1 MARALTLCAGPASG
15 DVGPARRT
23 AYGRRMTT
31 GPGTAADGPPAVA
44 AADLAAFLDVRPRL
58 FGLAYRM
65 LGSVVEAED
74 VVQEAWL
81 RWQGTERSGV
91 RNPAAFLTTTT
102 TRLAVNAATSARATR
117 EAYVGPWLPE
127 PVDTGADPTLGAER
141 AAALDVAVLL
151 LLERLAP
158 AERAA
163 YVLREAFDYPYREIA
178 EVLGTSEPNARQLA
192 SRARRH
198 LAVEGS
204 TPAPPQQRRQ
214 LVRAF
219 LGAARDGDLATL
231 ERLLTDDVVARA
243 DGGGRVHASRRDVCG
258 AARVTNFLDNVR
270 RKYWRGTTIDLVE
283 VNGGPGLLVATDR
296 PITLITL
303 DTTVRGIERLLLVV
317 NPDKLGRLPARH

>member
-163 YVLREAFDYPYREIA
+163 
-178 EVLGTSEPNARQLA
+178 
-192 SRARRH
+192 
-198 LAVEGS
+198 
-204 TPAPPQQRRQ
+204 
-214 LVRAF
+214 VRA
-219 LGAARDGDLATL
+219 A
-231 ERLLTDDVVARA
+231 
-243 DGGGRVHASRRDVCG
+243 
-258 AARVTNFLDNVR
+258 
-270 RKYWRGTTIDLVE
+270 
-283 VNGGPGLLVATDR
+283 
-296 PITLITL
+296 
-303 DTTVRGIERLLLVV
+303 
-317 NPDKLGRLPARH
+317 

>member
-1 MARALTLCAGPASG
+1 
-15 DVGPARRT
+15 
-23 AYGRRMTT
+23 MTT

-117 EAYVGPWLPE
+117 ETYVGPWLPE
-127 PVDTGADPTLGAER
+127 PVDTSADPTLGAER

-204 TPAPPQQRRQ
+204 TPAPPQRRRQ

-270 RKYWRGTTIDLVE
+270 RKYWPGTTIDLVE

-317 NPDKLGRLPARH
+317 NPDKLGRLPARR

>member
-1 MARALTLCAGPASG
+1 
-15 DVGPARRT
+15 
-23 AYGRRMTT
+23 MTT
-31 GPGTAADGPPAVA
+31 GSGA
-44 AADLAAFLDVRPRL
+44 AADAPAAVAPADLTAFLDVRPRL

-81 RWQGTERSGV
+81 RWQRADRSRV

-117 EAYVGPWLPE
+117 ETYVGPWLPE
-127 PVDTGADPTLGAER
+127 PVATDADPTLGAER

-151 LLERLAP
+151 LLERLTP

-192 SRARRH
+192 TRARRH
-198 LAVEGS
+198 LAVEG
-204 TPAPPQQRRQ
+204 PAPAAPQHRRRLAQ
-214 LVRAF
+214 AL

-231 ERLLTDDVVARA
+231 ERLLTADVVARS
-243 DGGGRVHASRRDVCG
+243 DGGGRVHAARRDVCG
-258 AARVTNFLDNVR
+258 PARVTNFLDNVR
-270 RKYWRGTTIDLVE
+270 RKYWRGTTVGLVE
-283 VNGGPGLLVATDR
+283 VNGGPGVLVAADR
-296 PITLITL
+296 PVTLITL
-303 DTTVRGIERLLLVV
+303 DTSVRGIERLLLVV
-317 NPDKLGRLPARH
+317 NPDKLARLPTRR